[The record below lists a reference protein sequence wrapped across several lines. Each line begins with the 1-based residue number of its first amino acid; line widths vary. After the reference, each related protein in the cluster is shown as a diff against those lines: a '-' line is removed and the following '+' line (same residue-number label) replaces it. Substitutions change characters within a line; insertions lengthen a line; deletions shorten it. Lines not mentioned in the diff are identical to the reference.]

1 MRQSRVGLYQGH
13 VPIMDEGWTRWVL
26 ETWEFPYENVSNERL
41 QQGDLLSDFDVI
53 LLPDAAPRTLHAG
66 YLAGA
71 LYDGVEVPPEYTGGI
86 EDDGAEA
93 LRAFLQAGGTVL
105 AFNNASNYAI
115 ERLNAPV
122 QNVLGTIS
130 SDRFYAPGTLLNA
143 QVDTAHPL
151 AAGLRSQ
158 EAVWFESGPA
168 FEVPANSD
176 GPVTEVLQYPAQN
189 VLASGWL
196 LGEQYLANRAAVLD
210 IARGK
215 GHLVLFGIRPQYR
228 AQSNATFKMLFN
240 GLYYW

>member
-1 MRQSRVGLYQGH
+1 
-13 VPIMDEGWTRWVL
+13 MDEGWTRWVL
-26 ETWEFPYENVSNERL
+26 ESWEFPYLSVNNERL
-41 QQGDLLSDFDVI
+41 HQGNLLSEFDVI
-53 LLPDAAPRTLHAG
+53 ILPDAIPRTLHAG

-71 LYDGVEVPPEYTGGI
+71 LYDGVEMPPEFTGGI
-86 EDDGAEA
+86 EDEGAEA
-93 LRAFLQAGGTVL
+93 LRAFIQAGGTVL

-130 SDRFYAPGTLLNA
+130 NDRFYAPGTLLRA
-143 QVDTAHPL
+143 QVDTTHPL
-151 AAGLRSQ
+151 CAGMRSQ
-158 EAVWFESGPA
+158 ESVWFESGPA
-168 FEVPANSD
+168 FEAVPASSE
-176 GPVTEVLQYPAQN
+176 VSATEVLRYPAQD
-189 VLASGWL
+189 VLAAGWL

-228 AQSNATFKMLFN
+228 GQPNATFKMLFN